1 MKTELLAPAGSL
13 EKMKYAFAFGA
24 DAVYMG
30 GKNFSLRANA
40 KNFSLEEMK
49 EAVEYAHSLGKK
61 VYITVNI
68 VFHNE
73 DLEGLKEYL
82 KYLESIH
89 VDAILASDI
98 VVMQMLKDE
107 NINIPLHISTQA
119 STLNY
124 EVGKFYKEMGA
135 ERLVLAREASKEDIK
150 RIHEETGLEI
160 ECFAHGAM
168 CTSISGRCVLSN
180 YCTNRDSNRG
190 GCAQICR
197 WVFDYKKDGEKVT
210 DIPFSMT
217 PKDLNM
223 VPFIDHMIDAGVF
236 SFKIEG
242 RMRSIYYVSTV
253 ILIYRRLL
261 DKIKNGTLTDEYKKY
276 ATNIL
281 NRVANRESTPQF
293 FDKLPGVDEQYYL
306 GRKEESNQDFL
317 GLVLDYKDGIA
328 TIEQRNFFK
337 LGDEVQF
344 FGPNMKTTNWTVDN
358 IMDEDGN
365 PLDVARHPQMVIKIK
380 LPFEVSKYDMMRV
393 KVFDEPEDNK

>member
-1 MKTELLAPAGSL
+1 MKSELLAPAGSL
-13 EKMKYAFAFGA
+13 EKMKYAFLFGA

-30 GKNFSLRANA
+30 GKNYSLRANA

-49 EAVEYAHSLGKK
+49 EAVDYAHSIGRK
-61 VYITVNI
+61 VYITCNI

-89 VDAILASDI
+89 VDAVLVSDI
-98 VVMQMLKDE
+98 SVMQLMKDE
-107 NINIPLHISTQA
+107 HINIPLHVSTQA

-135 ERLVLAREASKEDIK
+135 ERLVLAREASREDIK

-168 CTSISGRCVLSN
+168 CISISGRCVMSN

-197 WVFDYKKDGEKVT
+197 WTFDYKKDNEKVT

-223 VPFIDHMIDAGVF
+223 VSLIKDMLEAGVY

-261 DKIKNGTLTDEYKKY
+261 DKIMNGTLTDEYRRY
-276 ATNIL
+276 ALNIL

-306 GRKEESNQDFL
+306 GRQEESNQDFL

-328 TIEQRNFFK
+328 TIEQRNNFK

-344 FGPNMKTTNWTVDN
+344 FGPDMKTTNYIVDN
-358 IMDEDGN
+358 ITDEDGN
-365 PLDVARHPQMVIKIK
+365 NIDVARHPQMIIKIR
-380 LPFEVSKYDMMRV
+380 LPFEVKKNDMMRV
-393 KVFDEPEDNK
+393 KVFDVVE